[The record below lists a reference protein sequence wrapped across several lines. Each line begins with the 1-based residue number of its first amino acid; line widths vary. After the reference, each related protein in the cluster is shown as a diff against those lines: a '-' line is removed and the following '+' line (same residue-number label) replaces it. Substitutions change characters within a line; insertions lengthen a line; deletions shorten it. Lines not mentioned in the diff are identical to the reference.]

1 MEFVTG
7 YRGINKQNL
16 EYEVMD
22 GTIAHKT
29 IVRFLIDDA
38 EVITTRSYLR
48 EGLPCHP
55 TYGRIIIGKVY
66 KDNKG
71 NDFEILERISKTSW
85 KIRFVKDGEECI
97 RESNSIRKGTVKHP
111 SDGVPTVGKQYVV
124 KRGTVTVISYKNAFE
139 VLVRFEDGSLQTTT
153 SQDLR
158 TGFVS
163 HPTSDLYIGQKF
175 KTNSGW
181 EGEVIEYKSCYDV
194 GVKWQDGSIDY
205 HPASHIKNGGIKPL
219 YQPSVCGVGYI
230 GQGRFSSGGKTK
242 GETAPK
248 EIHAYWQRMISRCF
262 NPEEI
267 IKNSGRRY
275 VFVNIHKDWFC
286 FQNFAEWAIKQPN
299 WNKKFDLDKDLLGDG
314 LEYSEQSCTFL
325 PADVNVFLADNW
337 TKDVHDLPIGV
348 QYIKPGTTGAK
359 VGYVS
364 RCHTDKGR
372 EYLGYFDDP
381 MDAYLAYKNAKEKY
395 ALVLAERYKSDITE
409 KAYNSLLNFKLD
421 QLYCNKPHVCGDV

>member
-1 MEFVTG
+1 MTFATG
-7 YRGINKQNL
+7 YKGFNKEDL
-16 EYEVMD
+16 EYEVID
-22 GTIAHKT
+22 GSVAKKT
-29 IVRFLIDDA
+29 VIKFIIDDTD
-38 EVITTRSYLR
+38 VVTTRAYLR

-55 TYGRIIIGKVY
+55 TYNRIVPGKVY
-66 KDNKG
+66 KDNVG
-71 NDFEILERISKTSW
+71 NEFEIVEKVKGSYW
-85 KIRFVKDGEECI
+85 KIRFLKDGVECN
-97 RESNSIRKGTVKHP
+97 RESKCIQKGKVKHP
-111 SDGVPTVGKQYVV
+111 GKGIPSVGHEYVV
-124 KRGTVTVISYKNAFE
+124 KRGVVTVVSYVNAFE
-139 VLVRFEDGSLQTTT
+139 VIVRFEDGSLQTTT

-163 HPTSDLYIGQKF
+163 HPTSDLHIGQKF

-181 EGEVIEYKSCYDV
+181 EGEVVDYKSCYEV
-194 GVKWQDGSIDY
+194 GVRWQDGSVDY
-205 HPASHIKNGGIKPL
+205 HPAGHIKNGGIKPL
-219 YQPSVCGVGYI
+219 YQPSVCGVGYY
-230 GQGRFSSGGKTK
+230 GQGRFTSGLKTK
-242 GETAPK
+242 GETAPT

-275 VFVNIHKDWFC
+275 IFVNIHKDWFC

-299 WNKKFDLDKDLLGDG
+299 WNKKFELDKDLLGDG
-314 LEYSEQSCTFL
+314 LEYNEHSCTFL

-348 QYIKPGTTGAK
+348 QYIKPATAGAK

-381 MDAYLAYKNAKEKY
+381 MDAYRAYKKAKEKY
-395 ALVLAERYKSDITE
+395 AVVLAERYKNELTE
-409 KAYNSLLNFKLD
+409 KAYNLLLNFKLD
-421 QLYCNKPHVCGDV
+421 QLYSNKPYVCASN